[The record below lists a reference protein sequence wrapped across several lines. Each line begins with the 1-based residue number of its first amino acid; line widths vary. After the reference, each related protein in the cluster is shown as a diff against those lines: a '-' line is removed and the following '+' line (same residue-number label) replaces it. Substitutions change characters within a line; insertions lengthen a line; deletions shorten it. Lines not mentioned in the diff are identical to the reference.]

1 MLTLHTRCTFLAPSL
16 RPPAGKFVTLY
27 KRAAHR
33 IVLAASGDLIVRPS
47 RLERTV
53 HETFGTSMAQHF
65 MTAYGR
71 R

>member
-1 MLTLHTRCTFLAPSL
+1 M
-16 RPPAGKFVTLY
+16 TLY